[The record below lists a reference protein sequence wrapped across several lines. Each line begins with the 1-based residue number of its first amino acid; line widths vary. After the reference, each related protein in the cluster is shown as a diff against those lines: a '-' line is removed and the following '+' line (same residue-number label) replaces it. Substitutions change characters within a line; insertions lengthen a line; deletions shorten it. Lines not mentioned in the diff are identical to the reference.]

1 MRRFVEKIRPRLESA
16 MPPWR
21 RPVLQSGAAA
31 AALGV
36 RDAALHATTV
46 RAVGLR
52 NEPWQG
58 LTVTYVFHIH
68 HYASLEVLTSTNTY
82 ARIQGRAVK
91 TKSVPAATCICRS
104 PDPSPSF

>member
-1 MRRFVEKIRPRLESA
+1 

-36 RDAALHATTV
+36 RDAALYATTV

-91 TKSVPAATCICRS
+91 KNKTCSRS
-104 PDPSPSF
+104 NMYVYARAQIRVRVSEPVSA